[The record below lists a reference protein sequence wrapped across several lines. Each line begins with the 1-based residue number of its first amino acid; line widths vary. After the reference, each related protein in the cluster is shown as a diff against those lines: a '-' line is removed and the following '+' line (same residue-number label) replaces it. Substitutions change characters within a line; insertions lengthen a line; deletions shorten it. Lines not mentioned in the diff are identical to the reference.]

1 MKYLGI
7 DPGKKGAWALLD
19 RNGTIMDA
27 APLNLADLSAFAKAV
42 DAADVIALERAQG
55 AQDQGHQFEYGRGFG
70 RLEGVIMTIRNLEDV
85 TYLAPA
91 FWKSRMGVTADKK
104 RTVETALAIMPE
116 LFLYENRLGN
126 VPDGIAEAALMA
138 RCVMDQSTRDK
149 VQKNR
154 IARDRAKARKRV
166 SYQDDR

>member
-19 RNGTIMDA
+19 TGGTIIDA
-27 APLNLADLSAFAKAV
+27 AGLNLADLAPFAKAV
-42 DAADVIALERAQG
+42 KAADRIGLERAQG

-70 RLEGVIMTIRNLEDV
+70 RLEGIIMAARSLDDV

-104 RTVETALAIMPE
+104 RTVEHALRLMPE

-126 VPDGIAEAALMA
+126 VPDGIAEAALIA
-138 RCVMDQSTRDK
+138 RCVMNEKTLGEVRINKARRERDK
-149 VQKNR
+149 S
-154 IARDRAKARKRV
+154 RKRV
-166 SYQDDR
+166 QYRC